1 MGFLYKNLKSSK
13 LAFILASFGLLTLVA
28 CNKDTSSGNKK
39 VGAELDR
46 YIPTTEKPKEQTQG
60 PIGAPQP
67 QVTVQEI
74 PVRSLEI
81 SALNSPMTVNTEQ
94 DLTALAIFEDGTRR
108 LIASEV
114 KWAVDKPDIA
124 EFISDPKTPG
134 RLRANKIG
142 TVQLSGT
149 FKAVTTTLTLQVI
162 EPVLERIEV
171 PFSLRNFLVGVPQ
184 KFSIVAVYNNGLTS
198 TIDSGVTWASNE
210 PSIFYP
216 EAGRPAGTFT
226 ALVAKSYALNIAF
239 SGVTASM
246 NVTAKIPNFTAIEI
260 QSNVGQLSQG
270 GSTQLKVFGTLQDQS
285 KIDITQAVSWS
296 SSKATT
302 LTVSTELGK
311 SGIVRAIGP
320 GSSIITA
327 SVVSQG
333 RTISAT
339 KEISVITADYRLIK
353 IVGAD
358 NAIPLF
364 YKKALKAI
372 GELKDGRSVDITRE
386 VEWVSADNQIA
397 EISNIN
403 AGEVKGV
410 SKGTTSVSAI
420 YGSKSATA
428 DITVTDVSLVELNVV
443 SPTLAI
449 KCGEKE
455 VRTILT
461 VSGVLSD
468 GKDSPDLNT
477 DSKLSWTTSDDSIA
491 TISND
496 KDDRGL
502 LTSKKPGV
510 VKVTARYFVSTTG
523 ETIEDSL
530 DVTIGPPVV
539 TGFVIQRSKNF
550 VVMGESRAM
559 IGLNKYSCATGGS
572 ATPVTG
578 DLTWSVIDGT
588 SASSQYVVFDSN
600 IKGLLNTIT
609 RKTDG
614 SRVFL
619 PEKRVV
625 KLVAKKNN
633 VIADCD
639 DGSIGGCNIEVLPRE
654 VVEAR
659 LSFPDAMIDPIKRT
673 PYVEVGSTIRSSVM
687 VRYSDDSSMDFTE
700 VPFGQAPVGHTQEFN
715 ITSMSPRSPETA
727 VLLTDDA
734 GENTGDLR
742 GLAVGSARL
751 EVEITRPSAK
761 LDSSVNR
768 VRSRTLE
775 VQVTIPCTSV
785 NDEAFV
791 SGKIYKNYCFYRG
804 ATGKSCLDVCADNR
818 RSYDAYATQ
827 SLIASADACKEL
839 ITSRF
844 DLGSKWY
851 MPEETPPTISQ
862 GVGCRLDIFS
872 SVGGLTKEKT
882 FFSPSP
888 APSGDARSGFVQ
900 RFCGCK

>member
-1 MGFLYKNLKSSK
+1 MGLLYKNLKSSS
-13 LAFILASFGLLTLVA
+13 LAFILASFGILALLA
-28 CNKDTSSGNKK
+28 CNKDTSGGNKK

-60 PIGAPQP
+60 PTGEPQP

-114 KWAVDKPDIA
+114 KWVVDKTDIA
-124 EFISDPKTPG
+124 EFILDPKTPG
-134 RLRANKIG
+134 RLRAKKIG
-142 TVQLSGT
+142 TVELRGT
-149 FKAVTTTLTLQVI
+149 FKEVTTTFTLQVI

-171 PFSLRNFLVGVPQ
+171 PFALRNFLVGVPQ

-198 TIDSGVTWASNE
+198 TIDSGVTWTSNE

-216 EAGRPAGTFT
+216 QPNSTAGTFT

-239 SGVTASM
+239 SGVAASM
-246 NVTAKIPNFTAIEI
+246 NVTAKIPNFTALEI
-260 QSNVGQLSQG
+260 QSNVAQLSQG
-270 GSTQLKVFGTLQDQS
+270 GSTQLKAFGTLQDQS

-296 SSKATT
+296 SSKAST

-311 SGIVRAIGP
+311 SGIVRAVGP
-320 GSSIITA
+320 GSSMITA

-333 RTISAT
+333 RTISAS

-364 YKKALKAI
+364 YKKTLKAV

-420 YGSKSATA
+420 YGSKSASA

-461 VSGVLSD
+461 VTGVLSD

-496 KDDRGL
+496 RDNRGL
-502 LTSKKPGV
+502 LLSKKPGV

-530 DVTIGPPVV
+530 DVNIGPPVV
-539 TGFVIQRSKNF
+539 TGFVIQRPKNF

-559 IGLNKYSCATGGS
+559 VGLNKYSCSTGGS
-572 ATPVTG
+572 AAPVTG

-588 SASSQYVVFDSN
+588 AASSEYVVFDSN
-600 IKGLLNTIT
+600 LKGVLNTIT

-619 PEKRVV
+619 PQKRVV

-659 LSFPDAMIDPIKRT
+659 LSFPGATDPNT
-673 PYVEVGSTIRSSVM
+673 LATFVEVGSTIRSRVM

-700 VPFGQAPVGHTQEFN
+700 LPFGQAPVGHTQEFN
-715 ITSMSPRSPETA
+715 ITTMSSRSPETA
-727 VLLTDDA
+727 ELIRDDA

-742 GLAVGSARL
+742 GLAVGLARL
-751 EVEITRPSAK
+751 EVEITRPSAQM
-761 LDSSVNR
+761 DSSINP
-768 VRSRTLE
+768 VRSRTHE
-775 VQVTIPCTSV
+775 VQVTVPCTSV

-804 ATGKSCLDVCADNR
+804 DTGRSCLEVCADNR
-818 RSYDAYATQ
+818 RSYDALATG
-827 SLIASADACKEL
+827 SIIGSPEACKDLIAS
-839 ITSRF
+839 RF
-844 DLGSKWY
+844 GLGGKWY
-851 MPEETPPTISQ
+851 TPEETPPTISQ
-862 GVGCRLDIFS
+862 AVGCRLDIFS
-872 SVGGLTKEKT
+872 SVGGLIKEKAYY
-882 FFSPSP
+882 SPGINP
-888 APSGDARSGFVQ
+888 VGEARSGFVQ